1 MSSRRLGAG
10 SLDFAEASSL
20 LCPPPG
26 DISLETALPAFRQDA
41 ENISQLLSKQGIP
54 FGISGDWKSNNIVL
68 AITKPVATTL
78 YKVSMQFPRL
88 ERE

>member
-1 MSSRRLGAG
+1 M
-10 SLDFAEASSL
+10 DFAEASSL

-26 DISLETALPAFRQDA
+26 DISFRAAFPAFRQDP
-41 ENISQLLSKQGIP
+41 ENISQLLSKQGIL
-54 FGISGDWKSNNIVL
+54 GISGDWKSNNIVL